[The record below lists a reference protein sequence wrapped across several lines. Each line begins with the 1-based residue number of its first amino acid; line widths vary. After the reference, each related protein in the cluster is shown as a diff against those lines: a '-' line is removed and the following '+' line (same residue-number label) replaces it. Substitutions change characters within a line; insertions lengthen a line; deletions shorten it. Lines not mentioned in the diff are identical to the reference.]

1 MRLSWRIWLAI
12 LLIIISFVLFLIIWE
27 TYTIRR
33 DDEVFLFFET
43 LAFLPI
49 EVLLVTIVIDG
60 LLKSKDRQT
69 RLEKMSMVIE
79 TFFSETG
86 IELIRQF
93 LRFDKEAGKIR
104 QDLNVAQ
111 EWTDGQYRNAKKS
124 LDRYD
129 FGISYDSGDIS
140 QLRDFTMQKRQ
151 FLLTLLANPNLLEH
165 ESFTELLRATFH
177 LIEELVE
184 RKDLKSLSAAD
195 KIHLAGDMKR
205 AYALLIGEWLDY
217 MLHLKHNYPY
227 LYSLAV
233 RTNPFNPDASA
244 EIR

>member
-1 MRLSWRIWLAI
+1 MRLGWKSWLAI
-12 LLIIISFVLFLIIWE
+12 SLVIISFALFFIMWE
-27 TYTIRR
+27 IFTNLR
-33 DDEVFLFFET
+33 DEEVFLFFEA

-49 EVLLVTIVIDG
+49 EVLLVILVIDG
-60 LLKSKDRQT
+60 LLKSKDRQM

-86 IELIRQF
+86 SELIRRF
-93 LRFDKEAGKIR
+93 LRLDRSSNIGENLNITAG
-104 QDLNVAQ
+104 
-111 EWTDGQYRNAKKS
+111 WTDAQYLSVKKS
-124 LDRYD
+124 LD
-129 FGISYDSGDIS
+129 SYNFDIS
-140 QLRDFTMQKRQ
+140 CDSADLVSLRDFITQKRQ

-177 LIEELVE
+177 LIEELIS
-184 RKDLKSLSAAD
+184 RKDLETISKAD
-195 KIHLAGDMKR
+195 REHLEGDIR
-205 AYALLIGEWLDY
+205 RVYLLLNGQWLDY

-244 EIR
+244 EIK

>member
-1 MRLSWRIWLAI
+1 MRLGWKTWLAI
-12 LLIIISFVLFLIIWE
+12 SLVIISFVLFLIMWGIFSV
-27 TYTIRR
+27 RR
-33 DDEVFLFFET
+33 DDEIFLFFEA

-49 EVLLVTIVIDG
+49 EVLLVTIVIDS

-86 IELIRQF
+86 SELIKRF
-93 LRFDKEAGKIR
+93 LRFDRSSKIGES
-104 QDLNVAQ
+104 LNVTS
-111 EWTDGQYRNAKKS
+111 EWTDAQYLSVKKS
-124 LDRYD
+124 LDNNN
-129 FGISYDSGDIS
+129 FDIS
-140 QLRDFTMQKRQ
+140 CDSADLVSLRDFITQKRQ

-177 LIEELVE
+177 LIEELIS
-184 RKDLKSLSAAD
+184 RSDLEMISKAD
-195 KIHLAGDMKR
+195 REHLEGDIRR
-205 AYALLIGEWLDY
+205 AYLLLNGQWLDY

-233 RTNPFNPDASA
+233 RTNPFNPNASA
-244 EIR
+244 EIK

>member
-1 MRLSWRIWLAI
+1 MRLGWKTWLAI
-12 LLIIISFVLFLIIWE
+12 SLVIISFVLFLIMWGIFSV
-27 TYTIRR
+27 RR
-33 DDEVFLFFET
+33 DDEIFLFFEA

-49 EVLLVTIVIDG
+49 EVLLVTIVIDS

-86 IELIRQF
+86 SELIKRF
-93 LRFDKEAGKIR
+93 LRFDRSSKIGES
-104 QDLNVAQ
+104 LNVTS
-111 EWTDGQYRNAKKS
+111 EWTDAQYLSVKKS
-124 LDRYD
+124 LDNNN
-129 FGISYDSGDIS
+129 FDIS
-140 QLRDFTMQKRQ
+140 CDSADLVSLRDFITQKRQ

-177 LIEELVE
+177 LIEELIS
-184 RKDLKSLSAAD
+184 RKDLETISKAD
-195 KIHLAGDMKR
+195 REHLEGDIR
-205 AYALLIGEWLDY
+205 RVYLLLNGQWLDY

-244 EIR
+244 EIK

>member
-1 MRLSWRIWLAI
+1 MRLGWKTWLAI
-12 LLIIISFVLFLIIWE
+12 SLVIISFVLFLIMWE
-27 TYTIRR
+27 IFANLR
-33 DDEVFLFFET
+33 DEEVFLFFEA

-49 EVLLVTIVIDG
+49 EVLLVILVIDG

-86 IELIRQF
+86 SELIRRF
-93 LRFDKEAGKIR
+93 LRFDRSSNIGES
-104 QDLNVAQ
+104 LNVTA
-111 EWTDGQYRNAKKS
+111 EWTDAQYLSVKKS
-124 LDRYD
+124 LVNYN
-129 FGISYDSGDIS
+129 FDIS
-140 QLRDFTMQKRQ
+140 CDSVDLVSLRDFISQKRQ

-177 LIEELVE
+177 LIEELIG
-184 RKDLKSLSAAD
+184 RKDLGTISKAD
-195 KIHLAGDMKR
+195 REHLEGDIRR
-205 AYALLIGEWLDY
+205 AYLLLNGQWLDY

-233 RTNPFNPDASA
+233 RTNPFNPSASA
-244 EIR
+244 GIK